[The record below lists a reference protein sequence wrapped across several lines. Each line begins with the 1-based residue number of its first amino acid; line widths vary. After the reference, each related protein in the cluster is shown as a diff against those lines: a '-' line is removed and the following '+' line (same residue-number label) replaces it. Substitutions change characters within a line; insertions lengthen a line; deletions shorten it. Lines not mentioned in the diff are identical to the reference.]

1 MLSRKTLVCLF
12 SLVWLFGCASSE
24 KTQSRKDAPAEGV
37 SGNAVSE
44 EVVSE
49 EASSE
54 EAISETVVSDSA
66 SFVAP
71 QHARHMLW
79 QVSDSNSSVY
89 LLGSVHFADPTFYPL
104 DTAITNAFGRSDELA
119 VELDMSDT
127 AVFMEIARQSEQ
139 RGKLKEGQ
147 SLAQILPKKLKKQL
161 DSICASWYL
170 APEVLYGFKPWSA
183 AMTLSSVAIMR
194 LGFDPNL
201 GIDFY
206 FLRSAQESKK
216 KVVSLE
222 SAEDQI
228 AVLVGEGLPDSL
240 GIYYLKSTLGQ
251 MKLMDSSVTLMMG
264 AWVKGDDSLFREAM
278 YMEPAGVATD
288 SLLDE
293 QIEDLVYIS
302 RNRNMADSVA
312 SFLAQDRKVFV
323 VVGAAHMAGK
333 GDNVLKLLRDKGF
346 TVEQK

>member
-1 MLSRKTLVCLF
+1 MLSRITLVYLF
-12 SLVWLFGCASSE
+12 LLAMLAGCASSE
-24 KTQSRKDAPAEGV
+24 KTHSNKDASAGGV
-37 SGNAVSE
+37 NENAVSE
-44 EVVSE
+44 EAGSE
-49 EASSE
+49 EESSTRSQRE
-54 EAISETVVSDSA
+54 K
-66 SFVAP
+66 
-71 QHARHMLW
+71 HMLW

-104 DTAITNAFGRSDELA
+104 DTAITNAFDRSDELA

-127 AVFMEIARQSEQ
+127 AVFMEIAKQSEL
-139 RGKLKEGQ
+139 RGKLPAGQ
-147 SLAQILPKKLKKQL
+147 SLAQVLPKDVKKQL
-161 DSICASWYL
+161 DSVCASWSL

-240 GIYYLKSTLGQ
+240 GIYYLKSTLNQ
-251 MKLMDSSVTLMMG
+251 MQLMDSSVTLMME
-264 AWVKGDDSLFREAM
+264 AWVKGNDSLFREAM
-278 YMEPAGVATD
+278 YMEPEGSATD
-288 SLLDE
+288 SLLE
-293 QIEDLVYIS
+293 AQIEELVYIA
-302 RNRNMADSVA
+302 RNRTMADSVA

-333 GDNVLKLLRDKGF
+333 GDNVLKLLRDKGY

>member
-1 MLSRKTLVCLF
+1 MFSSKKLVCLP
-12 SLVWLFGCASSE
+12 LLAMLAGCVSSE
-24 KTQSRKDAPAEGV
+24 KAVSKKDASAEGV
-37 SGNAVSE
+37 PENELSEAV
-44 EVVSE
+44 VV
-49 EASSE
+49 APD
-54 EAISETVVSDSA
+54 TA
-66 SFVAP
+66 SFEVS
-71 QHARHMLW
+71 QRERHMLW

-104 DTAITNAFGRSDELA
+104 DTAITNAFDRSDELA

-127 AVFMEIARQSEQ
+127 AVFMQIAQQSEL
-139 RGKLKEGQ
+139 RGKLPAGQ
-147 SLAQILPKKLKKQL
+147 SLAQVLPRDVKKQL

-206 FLRSAQESKK
+206 FLRRAKESKK

-240 GIYYLKSTLGQ
+240 GIYYLKSTVSQ
-251 MKLMDSSVTLMMG
+251 MQLMDSSVTLMMG
-264 AWVKGDDSLFREAM
+264 AWLKGNDSLFREAM
-278 YMEPAGVATD
+278 YMEPDTD
-288 SLLDE
+288 SLLE
-293 QIEDLVYIS
+293 AQIEELVYIS
-302 RNRNMADSVA
+302 RNRKMADSIA
-312 SFLAQDRKVFV
+312 SFLTQDRKVFI

-333 GDNVLKLLRDKGF
+333 GDNVLKLLRDKGL
-346 TVEQK
+346 TVEQH

>member
-1 MLSRKTLVCLF
+1 MFSRKALVCLP
-12 SLVWLFGCASSE
+12 LLAMLAGCASSE
-24 KTQSRKDAPAEGV
+24 KTHSNKDASAGGV
-37 SGNAVSE
+37 NENAVSE
-44 EVVSE
+44 EAGSE
-49 EASSE
+49 ETSTRSQRE
-54 EAISETVVSDSA
+54 K
-66 SFVAP
+66 
-71 QHARHMLW
+71 HMLW

-104 DTAITNAFGRSDELA
+104 DTAITNAFDRSDELA

-127 AVFMEIARQSEQ
+127 AVFMEIAKQSEL
-139 RGKLKEGQ
+139 RGKLPAGQ
-147 SLAQILPKKLKKQL
+147 SLAQVLPKDVKKQL
-161 DSICASWYL
+161 DSVCASWSL

-240 GIYYLKSTLGQ
+240 GIYYLKSTLNQ
-251 MKLMDSSVTLMMG
+251 MQLMDSSVTHPDRLP
-264 AWVKGDDSLFREAM
+264 SHRRRRE
-278 YMEPAGVATD
+278 EGTR
-288 SLLDE
+288 LLG
-293 QIEDLVYIS
+293 
-302 RNRNMADSVA
+302 R
-312 SFLAQDRKVFV
+312 FP
-323 VVGAAHMAGK
+323 
-333 GDNVLKLLRDKGF
+333 LR
-346 TVEQK
+346 

>member
-1 MLSRKTLVCLF
+1 MLSRIT
-12 SLVWLFGCASSE
+12 LVWLPLLALLAGCVSSE
-24 KTQSRKDAPAEGV
+24 KAVSKKDASAEGTNE
-37 SGNAVSE
+37 NAVSE
-44 EVVSE
+44 EVGSEDAVSE
-49 EASSE
+49 EE
-54 EAISETVVSDSA
+54 LLTRY
-66 SFVAP
+66 
-71 QHARHMLW
+71 QRARHMLW

-104 DTAITNAFGRSDELA
+104 DTAITNAFDRSDELA
-119 VELDMSDT
+119 VELDMTDT
-127 AVFMEIARQSEQ
+127 AVFMEIAKQSEL
-139 RGKLKEGQ
+139 RGKLPAGQ
-147 SLAQILPKKLKKQL
+147 SLAQVLPKDVKKQL
-161 DSICASWYL
+161 DSVCASWNL

-216 KVVSLE
+216 KVISLE

-240 GIYYLKSTLGQ
+240 GVYYLKSTLSELQ
-251 MKLMDSSVTLMMG
+251 VMDSSITLMMG

-278 YMEPAGVATD
+278 YMEPEGSATD
-288 SLLDE
+288 SLLE
-293 QIEDLVYIS
+293 AQIEDLVYIA
-302 RNRNMADSVA
+302 RNRTMADSVA
-312 SFLAQDRKVFV
+312 AFLAQDRKVFV

-333 GDNVLKLLRDKGF
+333 GDNVLKLLRDKGL
-346 TVEQK
+346 TVEQR